1 MQGSH
6 IILIFAP
13 IVILVILAPAFEAST
28 FPNIVKGGVIGLYLS
43 LSIIG
48 IGQVIE
54 SLKS

>member
-13 IVILVILAPAFEAST
+13 ITILVILIPTFEAST
-28 FPNIVKGGVIGLYLS
+28 FPAIIKGSVIGLYLS

-48 IGQVIE
+48 VRQVID
-54 SLKS
+54 SIKT